1 MGKKTST
8 ALNAAKIIIALFV
21 TIGSLPSIITG
32 SGFPASQLMFLTA
45 SGYLT
50 YKLVNKVSEKEEK

>member
-8 ALNAAKIIIALFV
+8 ALNAAKIIIALFF

-32 SGFPASQLMFLTA
+32 SGFPASQLIFLTA

-50 YKLVNKVSEKEEK
+50 YKVVNLVHKED